1 METCDQGADSEL
13 SMAKPESSKIV
24 IHLLEGNAF
33 VWNIEDAR
41 KIRETHGLVGKL
53 VGALVRKPQQN
64 SRLGLPLGL
73 LPEETRLLVEIGAA
87 TLVRGS
93 FKEKEHADPSDLPP
107 ESTSLS
113 TTVHEEESSKAEVET
128 FKNFLQNSY
137 EEQRRLA
144 LEEKK
149 RTLESMS
156 ESIMK
161 GRSKR
166 KRRHGEQEEESMES
180 SSLGPIKELQN
191 LENTFL
197 FPEEAMMV
205 QIPTARTN
213 VHSKEEVDL
222 CKASL
227 DWPYPGQTKHELR
240 FKVLRDL
247 WQKGYYLTSG
257 SKFGGDFLVYPGD
270 PMRFHAHYIAICFP
284 QDEEIPLRDIITA
297 GRLGT
302 NVKKTVLLCSSNEEG
317 LVTYTSLQWSG
328 LQ

>member
-1 METCDQGADSEL
+1 MEACDQEADGEVCK
-13 SMAKPESSKIV
+13 AEPESSKIL
-24 IHLLEGNAF
+24 IYLLEGNPF

-64 SRLGLPLGL
+64 IRLGLPLGL

-87 TLVRGS
+87 TLVRGC

-107 ESTSLS
+107 DSTSLS
-113 TTVHEEESSKAEVET
+113 TAVHEEESSKAEAEA

-144 LEEKK
+144 LEEKR
-149 RTLESMS
+149 RTLESLS

-161 GRSKR
+161 GRNKR
-166 KRRHGEQEEESMES
+166 KKRRGEQEEEPMES

-213 VHSKEEVDL
+213 VQSIEEVDL

-302 NVKKTVLLCSSNEEG
+302 NVKKTVLLCSANKEG
-317 LVTYTSLQWSG
+317 QVTYTSLQWSG